1 MDRSK
6 HVIDNVKGVNYKL
19 LNYLLNYNIVL
30 GNIIGC
36 FNCHVVCY
44 ATKSA
49 SQFGCLTF
57 PSFMAFQKILT
68 ILCNRPA
75 INIKFFQST
84 A

>member
-6 HVIDNVKGVNYKL
+6 HVIDNVKGVNYNL

-30 GNIIGC
+30 GNIIWC

-49 SQFGCLTF
+49 SQFGC
-57 PSFMAFQKILT
+57 
-68 ILCNRPA
+68 
-75 INIKFFQST
+75 
-84 A
+84 